1 MSYSMEDVNLHKYD
15 YNIFKDKNEFL
26 FDKPKSAYRTS
37 KYKTKSLAENLSQK
51 YVM

>member
-15 YNIFKDKNEFL
+15 YDIFKDKNEYL
-26 FDKPKSAYRTS
+26 FDKPKSGFR
-37 KYKTKSLAENLSQK
+37 KRNYKTKSLAESLSQK